1 MLDAL
6 DAVRRALF
14 AIALRSPA
22 LRFVLTNKDRRI
34 AVQAVASVV
43 VALVIALA
51 TPAVALIV
59 SPLVLGIPHLASE
72 ARWLLVRTPSSDD
85 GTSAKP
91 LAITLAVLAAAL
103 VTACALALPRVE
115 VALGCSAVAL
125 ALAMR
130 RTWTG
135 RALVLVAGMACAA
148 VVIALPG
155 VAVATRDAVVAV
167 HGVVSLV
174 LWLLVFRKNKR
185 LEVALAVGG
194 ILTASL
200 ACVLFVRGPLVAQAF
215 LQGVHY
221 AVWLRLV
228 PQDGV
233 KSAGAPTFRMTLRG
247 WRRDLGTPGLGVTL
261 IAMVGLGIA
270 ALTLGPAAARDEY
283 LVLARCHVWLEM
295 AIGAWL
301 LSPYAKEREARD
313 GCGMG
318 PIVRSAHVRGAC
330 DDRERDRKTLDPHAG
345 EQQTGLASHC
355 RLEPADASDPV
366 PRPLRRYQW
375 GVELDVG
382 EPLHRA
388 RVHAD

>member
-43 VALVIALA
+43 VALTIALA
-51 TPAVALIV
+51 TPIVALIV

-72 ARWLLVRTPSSDD
+72 ARWLLRTPSIRR
-85 GTSAKP
+85 TPAKP
-91 LAITLAVLAAAL
+91 LAVALAAAL
-103 VTACALALPRVE
+103 VTACVLSLPRVE
-115 VALGCSAVAL
+115 VALGLSAIVL

-130 RTWTG
+130 RTWAG
-135 RALVLVAGMACAA
+135 RALVLVAGTACAA
-148 VVIALPG
+148 VVIVLPG
-155 VAVATRDAVVAV
+155 VAVVTRDAVVAA
-167 HGVVSLV
+167 HGVVSLA

-185 LEVALAVGG
+185 LEVALAVGAV
-194 ILTASL
+194 LTASL
-200 ACVLFVRGPLVAQAF
+200 ACVLFVRGPVIAQAF

-221 AVWLRLV
+221 AVWLRLI

-233 KSAGAPTFRMTLRG
+233 KSAGAPTFRMTARG
-247 WRRDLGTPGLGVTL
+247 WRRDLGTWGLGVML

-270 ALTLGPAAARDEY
+270 ALTLGPTVARDEY

-313 GCGMG
+313 GGVMG
-318 PIVRSAHVRGAC
+318 PIVRSVHVRGAR
-330 DDRERDRKTLDPHAG
+330 DDRERDRKALDPRAG
-345 EQQTGLASHC
+345 KQQTGLASHC
-355 RLEPADASDPV
+355 RLEPADASDQLPG
-366 PRPLRRYQW
+366 PLRRYQR

-388 RVHAD
+388 RVHPG